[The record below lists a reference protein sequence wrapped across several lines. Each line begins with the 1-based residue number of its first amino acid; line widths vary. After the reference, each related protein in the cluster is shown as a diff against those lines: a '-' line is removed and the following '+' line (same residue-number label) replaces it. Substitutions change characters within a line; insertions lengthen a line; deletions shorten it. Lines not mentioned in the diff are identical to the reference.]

1 MRLSQANLAS
11 KNDIAVSV
19 KKTDFD
25 DKLKKKVLKK
35 NLNKKV
41 HLNKTKYLLVENELN
56 ELSEKV
62 KLLLIKDYSFFLP
75 TRWHLV

>member
-62 KLLLIKDYSFFLP
+62 KLLSIKDYSFFLP
-75 TRWHLV
+75 TR

>member
-62 KLLLIKDYSFFLP
+62 KLLSIKDYSFFLP

>member
-25 DKLKKKVLKK
+25 DKLKNKVLKK

-62 KLLLIKDYSFFLP
+62 KLLSIKDYSFFLP
-75 TRWHLV
+75 TR